1 MAKLYF
7 KYGAMGSSKTANA
20 LMARYNYIE
29 RGQKV
34 LMLKPAMENRDGEKT
49 IKSRIGLSA
58 ECIYVEEFIKY
69 VKENWE
75 VIRKLNEEFN
85 KYPGCFTDEQ
95 IYSAYGDLEDC
106 SKYDAVIIDEAQ
118 FMTEE
123 QVEFMSDIVDVY
135 NIPVLC
141 YGLRADFQNNLFP
154 GSAKLLAIADNI
166 QEIKTVCWCG
176 KKATCNARY
185 NENGIIRVGKQVE
198 LGANDKYVALCRK
211 HFKEGKLNN
220 N

>member
-1 MAKLYF
+1 MASLYF
-7 KYGAMGSSKTANA
+7 YYGAMGSSKTANA

-58 ECIYVEEFIKY
+58 ECIYVEDFVKEVKEKWDKVKY
-69 VKENWE
+69 V
-75 VIRKLNEEFN
+75 LNHDEG
-85 KYPGCFTDEQ
+85 YFTDEQ
-95 IYSAYGDLEDC
+95 ICRTFEENALWY
-106 SKYDAVIIDEAQ
+106 KYDAIIIDEAQ

-123 QVEFMSDIVDVY
+123 QVEIMSDIVDVY

-185 NENGIIRVGKQVE
+185 DEHGIVKTGDQVV
-198 LGANDKYVALCRK
+198 LGANDKYISLCRK
-211 HFKEGKLNN
+211 HFKEGKLKP
-220 N
+220 

>member
-1 MAKLYF
+1 MASLYF
-7 KYGAMGSSKTANA
+7 YYGAMGSSKTANA

-34 LMLKPAMENRDGEKT
+34 LMLKPAMENRDGEKI

-58 ECIYVEEFIKY
+58 ECIYVEDFIKE
-69 VKENWE
+69 VKEKWDE
-75 VIRKLNEEFN
+75 VKYVLNHDEG
-85 KYPGCFTDEQ
+85 YFTDEQ
-95 IYSAYGDLEDC
+95 IYRTFEEDALWY
-106 SKYDAVIIDEAQ
+106 KYDAIIVDEAQ

-123 QVEFMSDIVDVY
+123 QVEIMSDIVDIY

-185 NENGIIRVGKQVE
+185 DEHGIVKTGDQVV
-198 LGANDKYVALCRK
+198 LGSNDKYIALCRK
-211 HFKEGKLNN
+211 HFKEGKLKP
-220 N
+220 

>member
-1 MAKLYF
+1 MASLYF
-7 KYGAMGSSKTANA
+7 YYGAMGSSKTANA

-58 ECIYVEEFIKY
+58 ECIYVEDFIKE
-69 VKENWE
+69 VKEKWDE
-75 VIRKLNEEFN
+75 VKYVLNHDEG
-85 KYPGCFTDEQ
+85 YFTDEQ
-95 IYSAYGDLEDC
+95 IYRTFEEDALWY
-106 SKYDAVIIDEAQ
+106 KYDAIIIDEAQ

-123 QVEFMSDIVDVY
+123 QVEIMSDIVDVY

-185 NENGIIRVGKQVE
+185 DEHGIVKTGDQVV
-198 LGANDKYVALCRK
+198 LGANDKYISLCRK
-211 HFKEGKLNN
+211 HFKEGKLKP
-220 N
+220 